1 MSNDLYRPE
10 ERCIYRYFDGE
21 KVRACDPMILYKRM
35 AEVAGDLG
43 AYISLAYS
51 PSKDSRS
58 GWDKMIEKIRWIYD
72 VRPFE
77 EGGLLEGEC
86 VSLHDHF
93 NTFVA
98 DQKKTA
104 SSSPTMSTED
114 SPSTS
119 PSTEGSPSTESTS
132 ASGST
137 DAGSCIE
144 AVSP

>member
-1 MSNDLYRPE
+1 MSHDLYQPE

-21 KVRACDPMILYKRM
+21 KVRVADPMILYKRM
-35 AEVAGDLG
+35 AEVSGDLS

-58 GWDKMIEKIRWIYD
+58 GWDKMVEKIRWIYD
-72 VRPFE
+72 VKPFA

-86 VSLHDHF
+86 VTLHDHF
-93 NTFVA
+93 NTFCA
-98 DQKKTA
+98 DQKKTM
-104 SSSPTMSTED
+104 SSSPTTSTES
-114 SPSTS
+114 SPSTPS
-119 PSTEGSPSTESTS
+119 STEESPSTESTS

-137 DAGSCIE
+137 DDDSCTE